1 MSTST
6 PRGGPAPDAEHALR
20 EEPPA
25 DGRQPRASTRTGG
38 EKVTSDGSPPVMAIL
53 AKRLRMTEG
62 QLYTAIVVL
71 LLAAILTTTGLPTA
85 HKPNS
90 NTITDTPVTAP
101 AATAPAATA
110 PAATAPAT
118 TTSDTKPAGAPT
130 TTTPPSTKGT
140 TR

>member
-38 EKVTSDGSPPVMAIL
+38 EKVTSAGSPPVMAIL

-101 AATAPAATA
+101 AATAPA
-110 PAATAPAT
+110 T
-118 TTSDTKPAGAPT
+118 TTSDTKPAGAST